1 MEHRYYPR
9 IAVHGRLFIHSPN
22 SEYIR
27 GISRNISN
35 GGLALR
41 TTGSVSLRKNTLV
54 KVVLMVGGI
63 HVILP
68 SQVVRTTDNETA
80 LMFIE
85 ETSSHKQTLKDWL
98 NTAGVRS
105 SPVICD
111 WS

>member
-9 IAVHGRLFIHSPN
+9 TAVHSPLFIHSRN
-22 SEYIR
+22 GKCIH
-27 GISRNISN
+27 GISKNISN

-41 TTGSVSLRKNTLV
+41 TTGSVSLTKNTLV

-63 HVILP
+63 HLILP

-85 ETSSHKQTLKDWL
+85 ETSPHKQTLKVWL
-98 NTAGVRS
+98 NTAGVRPSALIRDS
-105 SPVICD
+105 S
-111 WS
+111 